1 MCVCVCVCV
10 SYVCC
15 LLTTVC
21 IKREREKVR
30 GSTLNMRIMNFCKRN
45 KKRRQRALGLGLGLG
60 LWGSNSKLRLLYG
73 AMRENLDQLSQRL
86 PLAYTA
92 LHRIPPSSPTCTPLC
107 TVGKQLAA
115 QFVKSLQFQK
125 TLKSLQTHRLPTTCV
140 AMRKIWKVFIVLLL
154 YEIARRLRLS
164 QCLKTPLVLLALRL
178 IKYTRI

>member
-1 MCVCVCVCV
+1 
-10 SYVCC
+10 
-15 LLTTVC
+15 
-21 IKREREKVR
+21 
-30 GSTLNMRIMNFCKRN
+30 MRIMNFCKRN
-45 KKRRQRALGLGLGLG
+45 KKRRQRALGLGLGLGLG

-125 TLKSLQTHRLPTTCV
+125 TLKSLQTQRLPTTCV
-140 AMRKIWKVFIVLLL
+140 AMRKI
-154 YEIARRLRLS
+154 
-164 QCLKTPLVLLALRL
+164 
-178 IKYTRI
+178 

>member
-1 MCVCVCVCV
+1 MCVCVCLCEL
-10 SYVCC
+10 C
-15 LLTTVC
+15 LLPFNYC
-21 IKREREKVR
+21 MYKEREREKVR

-45 KKRRQRALGLGLGLG
+45 KKRRQRALGLGLGPR
-60 LWGSNSKLRLLYG
+60 GSNSKLRLLYG

-92 LHRIPPSSPTCTPLC
+92 LHRIPPSSPTCIPLC

-125 TLKSLQTHRLPTTCV
+125 TLKSLQTQRLPTTCV